1 MNDFTHRFTRQYMIP
16 EIVLGVLFLVIPCV
30 LEMSG
35 LIELDYSRILGILSF
50 FVAPFLIIASIFS
63 YRIIRRF
70 RKGSPDSGSGIA
82 NLLWYSV
89 FSSVYIMIWMLKIQ
103 SSHDDG
109 AFITDWAFVGIEIF
123 LGLSVCWQIYWLVLL
138 CRYVFFH
145 ASMKDCLKLMLKSIA
160 LAFVL
165 FLLFNVLPL
174 VIVLFLWPLL
184 IMLICKIAFLFS

>member
-1 MNDFTHRFTRQYMIP
+1 MNDFTHRFTRQCMIP
-16 EIVLGVLFLVIPCV
+16 KIVLGVLFLVVPCV

-63 YRIIRRF
+63 YRIFRRF

-82 NLLWYSV
+82 DLLWYSV
-89 FSSVYIMIWMLKIQ
+89 FSLAYIMIGLY
-103 SSHDDG
+103 HDDG

-138 CRYVFFH
+138 CRYVSFH

>member
-1 MNDFTHRFTRQYMIP
+1 MNDFTHRFTRQYMIT
-16 EIVLGVLFLVIPCV
+16 EIVLGVLFLVVPCV

-89 FSSVYIMIWMLKIQ
+89 FSLAYIMLMA
-103 SSHDDG
+103 H
-109 AFITDWAFVGIEIF
+109 
-123 LGLSVCWQIYWLVLL
+123 LL
-138 CRYVFFH
+138 PTGH
-145 ASMKDCLKLMLKSIA
+145 LWELKSFWDCQSVGRYIG
-160 LAFVL
+160 L
-165 FLLFNVLPL
+165 FCYVGMSLSMPV
-174 VIVLFLWPLL
+174 
-184 IMLICKIAFLFS
+184 